1 MTDVVAGIDIG
12 GTKISLVLAT
22 LSGETIHRSVEPT
35 DSLTG
40 TIELTDDLV
49 TYFGLAEQLERMLTQ
64 ALVKIDESHLK
75 AIGVVSAGPIRDGGL
90 WNPPNIV
97 PPAIPASH
105 RASPRSMPLVAPLKK
120 SFDCPVDLLNDCSA
134 AVLGEVFFG
143 LGKNVADKSS
153 LHLAYATI
161 STGFGVGAWTEGR
174 LILGKD
180 GNAGELGHVFVR
192 KNGLRCGCGN
202 HGCAEA
208 YCSGTGIASN
218 ARARLFDLA
227 DVEQGAPELYRLALE
242 EHGPLPSSRPPLDA
256 VLQSITPTRV
266 FEAAAAKDPLSLAV
280 IDDAIFAGG
289 IAFAAIAC
297 AYDPEFIS
305 VGGGIALAHP
315 ELLEPIETEM
325 RAHLNVRAPK
335 VCITPLGSEI
345 ADQGAIAIAQ
355 RLLQR

>member
-1 MTDVVAGIDIG
+1 MTDVVTGIDIG
-12 GTKISLVLAT
+12 GTKISLVLAN
-22 LSGETIHRSVEPT
+22 LSSEIVHRSVEPT
-35 DSLTG
+35 DSTTG
-40 TIELTDDLV
+40 TIEFTDDLV
-49 TYFGLAEQLERMLTQ
+49 TYYGLEEQLERMLTN
-64 ALVKIDESHLK
+64 ALVETGGPRLK
-75 AIGVVSAGPIRDGGL
+75 AIGIVSAGPIRGGDL

-97 PPAIPASH
+97 PTAIPVSH
-105 RASPRSMPLVAPLKK
+105 RSLPRSMPLANSLHKT
-120 SFDCPVDLLNDCSA
+120 FACPVDLLNDCSA

-161 STGFGVGAWTEGR
+161 STGFGVGAWTDGR

-192 KNGLRCGCGN
+192 KDGLRCGCGN

-208 YCSGTGIASN
+208 YCSGTGIVSN
-218 ARARLFDLA
+218 AQAYLRDLA
-227 DVEQGAPELYRLALE
+227 DLKQGAPGFYRLALE
-242 EHGPLPSSRPPLDA
+242 EHDPRSSSSPTLGEI
-256 VLQSITPTRV
+256 LESITPTRV
-266 FEAAAAKDPLSLAV
+266 FEAAAANDPLALAV
-280 IDDAIFAGG
+280 IDDAILAGG

-315 ELLEPIETEM
+315 ELLEPIEAEM

-335 VCITPLGSEI
+335 VCITPLGNAVTE
-345 ADQGAIAIAQ
+345 QGAIAIAQ
-355 RLLQR
+355 RLLQQ